1 MKGKNQMIRHTA
13 CWTLAM
19 GAALWGQAP
28 PAPPAADP
36 APNFTYG
43 GIGVSGIIDGYLLK
57 SFNNPASGKT
67 QLRNFDIDSNSF
79 GLNMARMSFERAPE
93 PLGFR
98 FDMGFGKAFDIFQS
112 SEPTTR
118 IDTRYLMQGY
128 VSAKPTGWKGFQMD
142 FGKFYTSAG
151 AEVTETH
158 LNWNYSRALLYA
170 NGPYYHFG
178 VRTTMPLHKNFTAG
192 FQILNGWNNVVDNN
206 SGKTFGFT
214 GALTAGKVT
223 WANNYYVGPEKTN
236 TNRGFR
242 NFWDTVLLVNAN
254 DKTSFSHIS
263 VLSRACESP
272 GCSSASI
279 SIGV

>member
-1 MKGKNQMIRHTA
+1 
-13 CWTLAM
+13 M